1 MRYLL
6 FLFII
11 AALTACA
18 PVRPVSELRDHFD
31 EKRTSLL
38 QQEKELST
46 PFIET
51 RTFHQGL
58 MAVVG
63 DKSQKPYKQLDS
75 LFNESFTVTN
85 QPLMGRMLADER
97 YDALLRSFG
106 EKEKFRLNKKT
117 KEQITSVDNIYSI
130 SSDFF
135 DSCTVKLKKYV
146 TEYKELCAANG
157 ITRKDHFDM
166 LELMGKRLY
175 QFQDSLEMQG
185 FKLSS
190 CKRHLQ
196 STGLKLGMPDFQVH
210 YKIISEIELLHKQY
224 QQLLIQLENS
234 FARFESGNPEEL
246 YYTGPF
252 ILPRVDITVYNE
264 LLSELTIEMQR
275 FREMELDYYSS
286 FLKH

>member
-106 EKEKFRLNKKT
+106 EKEKFRLNKKQ
-117 KEQITSVDNIYSI
+117 KNKSQASI
-130 SSDFF
+130 
-135 DSCTVKLKKYV
+135 
-146 TEYKELCAANG
+146 
-157 ITRKDHFDM
+157 I
-166 LELMGKRLY
+166 
-175 QFQDSLEMQG
+175 
-185 FKLSS
+185 
-190 CKRHLQ
+190 
-196 STGLKLGMPDFQVH
+196 
-210 YKIISEIELLHKQY
+210 
-224 QQLLIQLENS
+224 
-234 FARFESGNPEEL
+234 
-246 YYTGPF
+246 F
-252 ILPRVDITVYNE
+252 ILLVLIF
-264 LLSELTIEMQR
+264 SIHAQ
-275 FREMELDYYSS
+275 
-286 FLKH
+286 